1 MLTEIEQLKEENEKL
16 KTQKIAFQRSYKQA
30 YEENKELKHENKALR
45 LQNNT
50 CFDEWQNAKKQIEE
64 LEKGELK

>member
-50 CFDEWQNAKKQIEE
+50 CFDEWQNAKKRIEE